1 MNSKNVKKINREK
14 RGQISS
20 EELNDY
26 RGLTTQELIE
36 MLKYDNPQKRTISAR
51 ILGEMQDTEAI
62 IPLCMAFKRERALYS
77 RIAISEALSQIGDPA
92 VGPLTDLLG
101 KIGKNQETELP
112 QKYFNKKSYPLVRD
126 IAARTLVKI
135 GKPATPE
142 LIKILQKEDNFKI
155 QQAIDAIGGIA
166 AKTGDRRALNILIN
180 KMKRCSDNGDK
191 ITLWKIVR
199 ALSGFKY
206 SEEAL
211 DSLLPILG
219 SGYDP
224 PIVWEALRTMGQLRI
239 KNPDVLKLIMRFTHN
254 ENIEIS
260 KSAQQAIIGLNQL

>member
-1 MNSKNVKKINREK
+1 MNLKNAKRINREK
-14 RGQISS
+14 RGQISG

-26 RGLTTQELIE
+26 RGVATHELIE
-36 MLKYDNPQKRTISAR
+36 MLNSDDPQKRTISAN
-51 ILGEMQDTEAI
+51 ILGERQETNAI
-62 IPLCMAFKRERALYS
+62 TPLCMAFKREKALYS

-92 VGPLTDLLG
+92 IGPLIYLLG

-126 IAARTLVKI
+126 MAARTLVKI
-135 GKPATPE
+135 GKPATPD
-142 LIKILQKEDNFKI
+142 LIKIIQTDDDFKI

-166 AKTGDRRALNILIN
+166 AKTGDKRALNVLLN
-180 KMKRCSDNGDK
+180 KMQRCSVKGDK

-211 DSLLPILG
+211 DYLLPILG
-219 SGYDP
+219 GGHDL
-224 PIVWEALRTMGQLRI
+224 PIVWEALRTISQLRI
-239 KNPDVLKLIMRFTHN
+239 KNPDVMEIIMRFTYN
-254 ENIEIS
+254 ENTEIS
-260 KSAQQAIIGLNQL
+260 KSAQIALNSMNQL